1 MTGSRIRSVL
11 LASNSSRP
19 AFLLIHGL
27 SVSSLLRKSEASSSR
42 SRISR
47 RSFATS
53 PCPDTTNAPRTSNPP
68 YWLPR
73 RHRWPSWRPW
83 NARFC
88 SSNVPAHFPPFSPH
102 SCCQDKRTGPST
114 TPVPCSGQGQGLSAL
129 EMGALQNLTEQ
140 ISFLRPTAT
149 FVKTFVS

>member
-19 AFLLIHGL
+19 AFLPIHGL

-53 PCPDTTNAPRTSNPP
+53 PCPDTTNASRTSNPP

-73 RHRWPSWRPW
+73 RHRWPPARPGTHVSVRPTSPPTFRHSHLTAAART
-83 NARFC
+83 NAR
-88 SSNVPAHFPPFSPH
+88 AHRRCPFRAVAKVKD
-102 SCCQDKRTGPST
+102 CQHWRW
-114 TPVPCSGQGQGLSAL
+114 
-129 EMGALQNLTEQ
+129 EHHR
-140 ISFLRPTAT
+140 I
-149 FVKTFVS
+149 